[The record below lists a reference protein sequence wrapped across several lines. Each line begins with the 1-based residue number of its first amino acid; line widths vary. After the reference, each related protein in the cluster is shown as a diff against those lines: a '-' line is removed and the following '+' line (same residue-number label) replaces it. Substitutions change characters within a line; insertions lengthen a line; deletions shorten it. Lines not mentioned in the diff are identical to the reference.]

1 MSSLQWSLCGS
12 PVLLRLCLALGNDE
26 DDYVTFVVVALL
38 LPYWYCH
45 ILDWGGNIH
54 CGRRAY

>member
-1 MSSLQWSLCGS
+1 MA
-12 PVLLRLCLALGNDE
+12 VVLRLCLALGYDE

-45 ILDWGGNIH
+45 ILDWGGGNIH